1 MGAAAVCLSL
11 SSLGGED
18 PSPGLVSLNG
28 LNAWQS
34 LWTQSQQAAP
44 MLGHL
49 GQQEGVPGPGTWRQL
64 GQLPLDSTEG
74 AVWWEQGEFLLE
86 FLLAEP
92 D

>member
-28 LNAWQS
+28 LSAWQS
-34 LWTQSQQAAP
+34 LCTQSQQAAP

-49 GQQEGVPGPGTWRQL
+49 RAAGGSAWPWHLETAGTAASGQH
-64 GQLPLDSTEG
+64 
-74 AVWWEQGEFLLE
+74 
-86 FLLAEP
+86 
-92 D
+92 